1 MKICVYKKGL
11 FNDNHDMFVSLK
23 TSDLKDEDRLP
34 LIEPGYKA
42 RLKLR
47 YKIKHMF
54 NLIFYGKDFTEGIVT
69 FDTSHTFS
77 DKQVTM
83 PVKVEIYGGNSFAS
97 VVDRIIYDTD
107 SDTLAIHCDSI

>member
-23 TSDLKDEDRLP
+23 TANLKDEDRVP

-42 RLKLR
+42 RLKLK

-54 NLIFYGKDFTEGIVT
+54 NLILYGKDITRGIIT
-69 FDTSHTFS
+69 FDTSRTFS
-77 DKQVTM
+77 NEQVVM
-83 PVKVEIYGGNSFAS
+83 PVKIETYGSDTFAS
-97 VVDRIIYDTD
+97 VVDQIIYDTD
-107 SDTLAIHCDSI
+107 TGILAIHCDSL

>member
-11 FNDNHDMFVSLK
+11 FNNNHDMFVSLK
-23 TSDLKDEDRLP
+23 TSDGIS
-34 LIEPGYKA
+34 LIEPGRKA

>member
-1 MKICVYKKGL
+1 MDICVYKKGL
-11 FNDNHDMFVSLK
+11 FNNNHDMFVSLK
-23 TSDLKDEDRLP
+23 TSDGIS
-34 LIEPGYKA
+34 LIEPGYKS

-54 NLIFYGKDFTEGIVT
+54 NLILYGKDFTEGIVT

>member
-1 MKICVYKKGL
+1 MDICVYKKGL
-11 FNDNHDMFVSLK
+11 FNNNHDMFISLK
-23 TSDLKDEDRLP
+23 TSDETP

-54 NLIFYGKDFTEGIVT
+54 NLILYGKNITEAVVT
-69 FDTSHTFS
+69 FDTSRTFTNE
-77 DKQVTM
+77 QRTM
-83 PVKVEIYGGNSFAS
+83 RVKVETYGNNIYAS

-107 SDTLAIHCDSI
+107 SDILAIHCNSL

>member
-1 MKICVYKKGL
+1 MDICVYKKGL
-11 FNDNHDMFVSLK
+11 FNNNHDMFISLK
-23 TSDLKDEDRLP
+23 TSDGIS

-54 NLIFYGKDFTEGIVT
+54 NLILYGKNITEAVVT
-69 FDTSHTFS
+69 FDTSRTFTNE
-77 DKQVTM
+77 QRTM
-83 PVKVEIYGGNSFAS
+83 RVKVETYGNNTYAS

-107 SDTLAIHCDSI
+107 SDTLTIHCDSL

>member
-23 TSDLKDEDRLP
+23 TANLKDEDRVP

-42 RLKLR
+42 RLKLK

-54 NLIFYGKDFTEGIVT
+54 NLILYGKNITEGFVT
-69 FDTSHTFS
+69 FDTSHTFTNE
-77 DKQVTM
+77 QRTM
-83 PVKVEIYGGNSFAS
+83 RVKVETYGNNTYAS

-107 SDTLAIHCDSI
+107 SDTLAIHCDSL

>member
-23 TSDLKDEDRLP
+23 TANLKDEDRVP

-42 RLKLR
+42 RLKLK

-54 NLIFYGKDFTEGIVT
+54 NLILYGKDITRGIIT
-69 FDTSHTFS
+69 FDTSRTFTNE
-77 DKQVTM
+77 QRTM
-83 PVKVEIYGGNSFAS
+83 PVKIEIYGGNSFAS
-97 VVDRIIYDTD
+97 VVDHIIYNTDTD
-107 SDTLAIHCDSI
+107 VLAIHCDDL